1 MAQEA
6 KEQKSAR
13 QSHHGHPRKAAAL
26 AVAAS
31 LLAPSA
37 ANALPGSPPPQ
48 HEGAGGRMHA
58 PERTGKP
65 PLRPAG
71 RTGETGAGFTAES
84 NGVSA
89 TVARLLQVGSDLAR
103 YSITYKTKDGEDK
116 GFEFLAE
123 NNAGEIRDI
132 FIGDERTVVVTENT
146 VFVVLGRAAL
156 EREDP
161 WVTVN
166 GAMQEGFR
174 CIYYQLP
181 EDLRGSQENAD
192 GTSSMRLVSAAITR
206 DGNGEY
212 LWLMGMDGHLRVT
225 HADMTGVP
233 YAHIYLPASPDYVL
247 LDAGGIAFLAKTG
260 SGTVYALSPDFGAQ
274 PSMVRSSPISLPAA
288 AEGTP
293 EIRGNERERLLSFRN
308 VEFLVIIGE
317 PGNPGSV
324 IILTAQQ

>member
-6 KEQKSAR
+6 NEQKAAK

-26 AVAAS
+26 VVAAS

-37 ANALPGSPPPQ
+37 ANALPDSPPPRP
-48 HEGAGGRMHA
+48 EGSGGRM
-58 PERTGKP
+58 RTPGKP
-65 PLRPAG
+65 SLRPSG
-71 RTGETGAGFTAES
+71 RISEAEDGFTAES

-89 TVARLLQVGSDLAR
+89 TVARLLQVSGDLAR
-103 YSITYKTKDGEDK
+103 YSMAYETKDGEK
-116 GFEFLAE
+116 SFEFLAD
-123 NNAGEIRDI
+123 NNAGAVRDI

-146 VFVVLGRAAL
+146 VFVVMGRAAL
-156 EREDP
+156 EREDS

-181 EDLRGSQENAD
+181 EDLRGSQENED
-192 GTSSMRLVSAAITR
+192 GTSSPRLVSAAITR

-225 HADMTGVP
+225 PADRTGVP
-233 YAHIYLPASPDYVL
+233 YAHMYLPASPDYVL
-247 LDAGGIAFLAKTG
+247 LDAGGLALIAKTG
-260 SGTVYALSPDFGAQ
+260 SNTVYALSPDFGVR
-274 PSMVRSSPISLPAA
+274 PSVIRSSPITLPAA
-288 AEGTP
+288 AEGMP
-293 EIRGNERERLLSFRN
+293 EIRGNERERILSFRN
-308 VEFLVIIGE
+308 VEFVVIIGE
-317 PGNPGSV
+317 PGNPESV